1 MSACAEPVSWGG
13 DGGTNILVLEMLEQ
27 LQFSV
32 GPLCQDGSAEG
43 LHYLLD
49 GDILAGELV
58 SCRTV
63 SREHLLDPSTSLP
76 AGNRRVPRRGTTH
89 QTRPKA
95 PIPTG
100 CRSEYLEVIS
110 KVVPKICARTNSA
123 MMDEAVISDKEGLLL
138 LLGGRDDY

>member
-1 MSACAEPVSWGG
+1 MSLREMTLRGVSIAEPVSWGG

-76 AGNRRVPRRGTTH
+76 AGNNSPNQTKSTHSNGLQIRVPRGNLKGS
-89 QTRPKA
+89 P
-95 PIPTG
+95 
-100 CRSEYLEVIS
+100 EDL
-110 KVVPKICARTNSA
+110 CAYEFGH
-123 MMDEAVISDKEGLLL
+123 DG
-138 LLGGRDDY
+138 